1 MSEINNA
8 KSNIADKIHA
18 AVSSLLE
25 TEMRL
30 NADLMEARDI
40 AREQKAEIHRLQ
52 EQLAAEQH
60 ARQELEQI
68 VSRVA
73 ELTGSKATK

>member
-1 MSEINNA
+1 MIENNA
-8 KSNIADKIHA
+8 SAKATIADKIHA

-40 AREQKAEIHRLQ
+40 AREQKTEIHRLQ

-60 ARQELEQI
+60 ARHKLEEI
-68 VSRVA
+68 VSRVG
-73 ELTGSKATK
+73 ELLTGTK

>member
-8 KSNIADKIHA
+8 KSNIADKIHQ

-40 AREQKAEIHRLQ
+40 AREQKAQISRLQ

-60 ARQELEQI
+60 ARHNLEQI
-68 VSRVA
+68 VSRVG
-73 ELTGSKATK
+73 ELLTGTK